1 MLVGGGV
8 VNKRAFAV
16 AGSSSGVK
24 DERFELPGLERSGS
38 GCDWLAFISFP
49 IACFALAACRSLS
62 IRRIGGLAGASANVD
77 EGPDDEDDR
86 EEVDSLGATFNLARN
101 RLAIPVMDVDLPKV
115 LGASLLGLDM
125 IVASCPDP
133 LLPDRYEFSELNES
147 DAESEALCV
156 PDDDIFN
163 SA

>member
-1 MLVGGGV
+1 M
-8 VNKRAFAV
+8 
-16 AGSSSGVK
+16 
-24 DERFELPGLERSGS
+24 
-38 GCDWLAFISFP
+38 
-49 IACFALAACRSLS
+49 
-62 IRRIGGLAGASANVD
+62 D